1 MGLEKKDSIFRL
13 SDSNTLQDLKNIVEG
28 GGLSNLPYVDER
40 RNEVLDNEP
49 SRPNPREYYQK
60 NDANPLLAFIEQNMK
75 PERDEDRES
84 KLKKAATVNALG
96 DMLRNVIDLHY
107 GKKGATIS
115 KRDTGN
121 PYADRLLKLQEEY
134 RQADDKYEQMRLKAM
149 MQGLEH
155 EQSRQDKVADAE
167 YRLDVAEWENK
178 MADEDAKDRI
188 EGQKDVIDHRTA
200 KNIEYEKAK
209 TEEFIERQKGK
220 VRAENSSGGSK
231 EDPYF
236 KINDAEGNEI
246 KMSEGTYW
254 DIVRRIKQN
263 PEIIDNDYL
272 ASALE
277 YGQNLTTN
285 QLNTLVASYWNEN
298 YKGQGGQ
305 AVLKGNETP
314 KNRGIDGLYD
324 QKVIDEYRKPKSG
337 PKRYKVNGRLY
348 EIPANKINDFLKDF
362 PNAKEL

>member
-1 MGLEKKDSIFRL
+1 MRNLKLR
-13 SDSNTLQDLKNIVEG
+13 DSNTLQDLKNIVEG
-28 GGLSNLPYVDER
+28 GGLSNLPYVDEK

-220 VRAENSSGGSK
+220 VRAENSSGGSG

-272 ASALE
+272 ASRLK
-277 YGQNLTTN
+277 YGQSMSPN
-285 QLNTLVASYWNEN
+285 QLNILVSQYWNKN
-298 YKGQGGQ
+298 YEGQEGR
-305 AVLKGNETP
+305 AVLKTKSP
-314 KNRGIDGLYD
+314 NRGIDGLYRPD
-324 QKVIDEYRKPKSG
+324 VVNEYRKMEKNNNISKPK
-337 PKRYKVNGRLY
+337 
-348 EIPANKINDFLKDF
+348 NDPLNLF
-362 PNAKEL
+362 N

>member
-1 MGLEKKDSIFRL
+1 MSNL
-13 SDSNTLQDLKNIVEG
+13 SLKNDLKLRDSNTLQDLKNIVEG

-200 KNIEYEKAK
+200 KNIEYEQTK
-209 TEEFIERQKGK
+209 TAEYIKRQLAK

-254 DIVRRIKQN
+254 DVIKKIRNN
-263 PEIIDNDYL
+263 PQLVDSDRL
-272 ASALE
+272 ANQLKRGE
-277 YGQNLTTN
+277 NLTTS
-285 QLNTLVASYWNEN
+285 QLNTLVSEYWNKYYQDKE
-298 YKGQGGQ
+298 GR
-305 AVLKGNETP
+305 AVLKTKSP
-314 KNRGIDGLYD
+314 NRGIDGLYRQD
-324 QKVIDEYRKPKSG
+324 VINEYQKTEKTNNISKPK
-337 PKRYKVNGRLY
+337 
-348 EIPANKINDFLKDF
+348 NDPLNLFD
-362 PNAKEL
+362 